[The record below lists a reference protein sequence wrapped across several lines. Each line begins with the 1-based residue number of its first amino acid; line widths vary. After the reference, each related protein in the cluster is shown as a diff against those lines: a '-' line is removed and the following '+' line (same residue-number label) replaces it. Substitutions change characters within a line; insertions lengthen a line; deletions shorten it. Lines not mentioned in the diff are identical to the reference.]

1 MKKRKKV
8 KSAKLNKHKC
18 ELCLSNI
25 NIGDTY
31 WKYVIITEDVDK
43 SYYNYKV
50 CKHCIDW
57 EESKDNI
64 MEYGAYLADDGN
76 MDVNYLG

>member
-1 MKKRKKV
+1 MKKRRKV
-8 KSAKLNKHKC
+8 KSAKIEHKC

-31 WKYVIITEDVDK
+31 WNYLIITKDVDK

-57 EESKDNI
+57 EESMDNVT
-64 MEYGAYLADDGN
+64 EFGDYLANDGK
-76 MDVNYLG
+76 MDVN